1 MTDAFRCSAASLAD
15 GEPMAGTAPTD
26 ASYLLVE
33 HPGPWGRDAVADST
47 LPPAVREH
55 LAGLPDTRVQLVRR
69 HGGAPDG
76 PGIRVFSARPETG
89 ELRTAVLARPDDLP
103 GPAPA
108 RLGAVR
114 RAAVAGV
121 HQRPSRPLLRRGS
134 AVRSPRRS
142 PPPGPVPPGR
152 PPTSVGTGSPGTLV
166 ALPTGVTLGRLDA
179 ETAVASCRALVEG
192 RVPLDHAR
200 GRSGLDPRA
209 QVAEVHLRRALG
221 LAGLDEVRV
230 TGLDGDDVLLEAD
243 GRAWRAVVVR
253 EGGRARRQ
261 SCGDGPAKP
270 TPAYRVDAVGTV

>member
-1 MTDAFRCSAASLAD
+1 VTDAFRCSAASLTD

-33 HPGPWGRDAVADST
+33 HPGPWGRDAVADSP

-89 ELRTAVLARPDDLP
+89 ELRTAVLARPEDLLDLRP
-103 GPAPA
+103 QDWAPYVGP
-108 RLGAVR
+108 LWLVCTNGR
-114 RAAVAGV
+114 RDRCCAE
-121 HQRPSRPLLRRGS
+121 L
-134 AVRSPRRS
+134 
-142 PPPGPVPPGR
+142 GR
-152 PPTSVGTGSPGTLV
+152 PVAAALAAAWPGATWETTHLGGHRFAGTLV
-166 ALPTGVTLGRLDA
+166 ALPTGITLGRLDA
-179 ETAVASCRALVEG
+179 ESAVAACRALVEG
-192 RVPLDHAR
+192 RVPLDQVR

-209 QVAEVHLRRALG
+209 QVAELHLRRALG
-221 LAGLDEVRV
+221 LTGLDEVRV
-230 TGLDGDDVLLEAD
+230 TGQDGDDVLLEAD
-243 GRAWRAVVVR
+243 GRTWRAVVVR

-270 TPAYRVDAVGTV
+270 TPAYRVDAVGNV